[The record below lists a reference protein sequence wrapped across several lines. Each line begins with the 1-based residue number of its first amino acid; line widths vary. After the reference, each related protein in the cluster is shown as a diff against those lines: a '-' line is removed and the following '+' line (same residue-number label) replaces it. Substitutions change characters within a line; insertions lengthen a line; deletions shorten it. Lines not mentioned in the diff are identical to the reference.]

1 VLVVGD
7 SVGQSLADALTVA
20 GDARGIEVAS
30 RAVAGC
36 TLDVE
41 RTTFQ
46 DGRDVLHEDERCP
59 ELVLGWGEDVARFQP
74 DVVLVVYGAV
84 WSDWVLGGQRRGSCD
99 ADFRQHYGSLVDQAI
114 GALSSHGARVAVAP
128 PTYARM
134 YGILPEHDALTD
146 CQRTTYAD
154 AVARQADRAAL
165 LRLDLAVCPTPQTCD
180 TRDGMR
186 RYDGLH
192 FRDGDAAVTAGWLL
206 DQVVRPAGSA
216 AGGG

>member
-154 AVARQADRAAL
+154 AVARHADRAAL
-165 LRLDLAVCPTPQTCD
+165 LRLDLAVCPTPSTCD
-180 TRDGMR
+180 TQQGMR

-192 FRDGDAAVTAGWLL
+192 FRDDDAAFTASWLL
-206 DQVVRPAGSA
+206 DQVVGAAGSSD
-216 AGGG
+216 GGG